1 MHNFQLDTSLRKEH
15 VRHKPETI
23 TGRLMT
29 PILMQ
34 VWECPRGGPEP
45 KESAQQSLDQ
55 RALAGTAGVPMGPY
69 GAMYGPIWILLDR
82 SGHGQIRTFGPIWY
96 VSGPEMVC

>member
-55 RALAGTAGVPMGPY
+55 RALAGTAEWQQATITSRPLSVAALP
-69 GAMYGPIWILLDR
+69 
-82 SGHGQIRTFGPIWY
+82 
-96 VSGPEMVC
+96 VSSARQFY